1 MIRQRHISWCF
12 RLMWLYA
19 KIEIGSQKRY
29 KFSDKKC
36 NKTDNG
42 NNFTTIYRISPQK
55 YVNARSVPRQQTT
68 CLQLVPVQS
77 QTPRRSQEGTI
88 AFILLPILASIGK
101 HIVQYG
107 HKQPPQFLAGDRI
120 TDKHRTHILVKQ
132 KTMKP
137 LI

>member
-1 MIRQRHISWCF
+1 MT
-12 RLMWLYA
+12 
-19 KIEIGSQKRY
+19 K
-29 KFSDKKC
+29 
-36 NKTDNG
+36 N
-42 NNFTTIYRISPQK
+42 TTNLTTVIISPQK

-88 AFILLPILASIGK
+88 AFILLPVLTSVGN

-107 HKQPPQFLAGDRI
+107 HEQPPQFLAGDRI
-120 TDKHRTHILVKQ
+120 TDKHRPHILVKK

>member
-1 MIRQRHISWCF
+1 
-12 RLMWLYA
+12 MWFYT
-19 KIEIGSQKRY
+19 KIEVRNQNRY
-29 KFSDKKC
+29 KFYDKKY
-36 NKTDNG
+36 NKFDNS

-88 AFILLPILASIGK
+88 AFILLPVLTSVGN

-107 HKQPPQFLAGDRI
+107 HEQPPQFLAGDRI
-120 TDKHRTHILVKQ
+120 SDKHRPHILVKK

>member
-1 MIRQRHISWCF
+1 
-12 RLMWLYA
+12 MWFYT
-19 KIEIGSQKRY
+19 KIEVRNQNRY
-29 KFSDKKC
+29 KFYDKKY
-36 NKTDNG
+36 NKFDNS

-88 AFILLPILASIGK
+88 AFILLPVLTSVGN

-107 HKQPPQFLAGDRI
+107 HEQPPQFLAGDRI
-120 TDKHRTHILVKQ
+120 TDKHRPHILVKK